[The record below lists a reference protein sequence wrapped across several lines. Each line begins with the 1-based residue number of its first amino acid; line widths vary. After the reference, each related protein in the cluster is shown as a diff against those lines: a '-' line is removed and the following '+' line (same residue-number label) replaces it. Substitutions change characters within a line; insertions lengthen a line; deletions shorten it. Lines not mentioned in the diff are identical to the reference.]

1 MPDGKCD
8 RVSSFTI
15 REVHCS
21 LAATP
26 DPRFQSYS
34 DHTPP
39 FIYSS
44 FDHDILLIIDPA
56 HAVARITTVGATY
69 SSILEAN
76 FNAAKESGACKWE
89 SIEPSQNSFSWV
101 VCDYTA
107 KSQGADDVLNLE
119 SYRHSRLAAWVN
131 NLNDSAVDDAMKN
144 HGLSLLSTRYSTETA
159 LFEAWFSLSKSAVIS
174 SSRLLSM
181 LAQQTSTPN
190 CTIAIMVSNYRV
202 PSRTVPSQEALLT
215 ALACKVIW
223 MLEMFRPTSRLL
235 FRGLQN
241 AAFADVDIGAE
252 YGAPFSTKDEELTLI
267 SDQNQGL
274 CSTGKELCYPHHS
287 LCDVGITVGGVH
299 DEDSFS

>member
-1 MPDGKCD
+1 MPATKHAIEDH
-8 RVSSFTI
+8 
-15 REVHCS
+15 HC
-21 LAATP
+21 
-26 DPRFQSYS
+26 
-34 DHTPP
+34 H
-39 FIYSS
+39 
-44 FDHDILLIIDPA
+44 
-56 HAVARITTVGATY
+56 
-69 SSILEAN
+69 EALRR
-76 FNAAKESGACKWE
+76 
-89 SIEPSQNSFSWV
+89 Q
-101 VCDYTA
+101 
-107 KSQGADDVLNLE
+107 
-119 SYRHSRLAAWVN
+119 
-131 NLNDSAVDDAMKN
+131 
-144 HGLSLLSTRYSTETA
+144 GLSLLSTRYSTETA

-299 DEDSFS
+299 DEDSCTSYSPRSASTEALTEWRIYSLMKSRRVYSLARPRIINQSLPLLLSRPLQLV